1 MKYLFTFLAGLAS
14 FVSPCILPILP
25 VYISYFAGREEKK
38 VSRAVIN
45 SIGFVIGF
53 SVTFIL
59 LGIFA
64 SSFGNFVYSKIKY
77 AKIIFGIIIII
88 LGFNY
93 MELIKLNFLNKS
105 SGIRIRLKD
114 FNFIKA
120 ILFGIGFSVSYTPCV
135 GTFLTSALLQIADG
149 KNLMEGVFLMT
160 LFSLGLGVPF
170 IVSAFF
176 IEKLKD
182 VFDIIKN
189 HYSIVKK
196 ISGVVLVVMGVY
208 IMFF

>member
-1 MKYLFTFLAGLAS
+1 MEL
-14 FVSPCILPILP
+14 
-25 VYISYFAGREEKK
+25 
-38 VSRAVIN
+38 
-45 SIGFVIGF
+45 
-53 SVTFIL
+53 
-59 LGIFA
+59 
-64 SSFGNFVYSKIKY
+64 
-77 AKIIFGIIIII
+77 III